1 MSTAPAAVVTAP
13 KVSWLKKVG
22 QDIGKVLTFF
32 AQKAPAV
39 AVEAG
44 TVASLLM
51 PQFAPEIGLSEN
63 LVTNIAKEAVAVEGA
78 ASAASTATTGPAK
91 LEAVVANVGPA
102 IDTWVQSAFPG
113 ASAVSA
119 ASKAGLVNAVVAI
132 MNELSPATA
141 TSPNTPPAP
150 PQPAA

>member
-1 MSTAPAAVVTAP
+1 MSSTAAVVAAP
-13 KVSWLKKVG
+13 KVSWLKKIG

-51 PQFAPEIGLSEN
+51 PQFAPEVTVAEN

-78 ASAASTATTGPAK
+78 AAAAGTAGGTGVQK
-91 LEAVVANVGPA
+91 LAAVVANVGPA
-102 IDTWVQSAFPG
+102 IDTWVQSSFPG
-113 ASAVSA
+113 ASAVST

-150 PQPAA
+150 PQPA